1 MSTFCVGNPLP
12 LARHLVVSITTDLT
26 PTAVID
32 QHGRRYPTQM
42 HRDDYGPTLLVG
54 LYLGAHESVELTP
67 LAATAADVQW
77 EVDEKTIDNGR
88 VRAELDARGQVVRLC
103 WDGVFADLTG
113 PAVIP
118 HIDGQLLQSGDAVI
132 TVHERGPVRATIH
145 STRTATNGVLD
156 VTYTLF
162 AHGDGLVV
170 TASWN
175 GSGELTLDHATAHCS
190 AQLYGAGQG
199 ARIRAEQPITHND
212 LRWAALD
219 DAAGRGTA
227 LIAGQLMRV
236 SAQDGV
242 LRLHGDELDYAL
254 HHARRDPEAHSLG
267 QLAVMHGVPGRKTP
281 SANTAPFHLAELGG
295 LVPIDATVPEDWAGE
310 LVFSEQAG
318 ARGRAFI
325 FPHFQALSP
334 VVQTVREAWRV
345 DEAGT
350 LLSTIPL
357 TREGD
362 GLEVDYRANE
372 SFAVRWR

>member
-1 MSTFCVGNPLP
+1 MNTFYVGNPLP

-32 QHGRRYPTQM
+32 HQGRRYPTQV

-54 LYLGAHESVELTP
+54 LYLAAHESVELTP
-67 LAATAADVQW
+67 FDATSIVATGADVQW

-88 VRAELDARGQVVRLC
+88 VRAELDARGQVARLC

-132 TVHERGPVRATIH
+132 TVMERGPVRAVIRC
-145 STRTATNGVLD
+145 TRTATNGILEL
-156 VTYTLF
+156 TYTLF
-162 AHGDGLVV
+162 AHGDGLAVS
-170 TASWN
+170 ASWN
-175 GSGELTLDHATAHCS
+175 GTGVLTLDHPTAHRT
-190 AQLYGAGQG
+190 AQLYGAGLG
-199 ARIRAEQPITHND
+199 ARVRSEQPSTHND

-227 LIAGQLMRV
+227 LIAGQLIEV
-236 SAQDGV
+236 SAHDGV

-254 HHARRDPEAHSLG
+254 HHARRDPEAPSLG
-267 QLAVMHGVPGRKTP
+267 QLALMHGVPGRKTP
-281 SANTAPFHLAELGG
+281 SAHAAPFHLAELGG
-295 LVPIDATVPEDWAGE
+295 LVPIDATVPEEWAGE

-325 FPHFQALSP
+325 FPHAP
-334 VVQTVREAWRV
+334 VVPREAWRV
-345 DEAGT
+345 DAAGT
-350 LLSTIPL
+350 LLSTISL

-372 SFAVRWR
+372 TFAVRWR